1 MQAAASTHAR
11 QHFLPPSSPSSFPKL
26 NQMGFSISLSL
37 SLSLQSSHIAAS
49 SASPAPS
56 CASAGQQA
64 MRILLKGSTR
74 AVIEM
79 APASQW
85 EENPPDP
92 LAQKSCTTVQGC
104 LNPWSTSFSVHG
116 AELLPI
122 PPNLRKKHAL
132 VITCSVGKATCRKS
146 SSLAPSGRSIFW
158 KQTYCKMVDRH
169 AEVFGRHCSGLKP
182 FYLLL
187 PATQPWD

>member
-1 MQAAASTHAR
+1 
-11 QHFLPPSSPSSFPKL
+11 
-26 NQMGFSISLSL
+26 
-37 SLSLQSSHIAAS
+37 
-49 SASPAPS
+49 
-56 CASAGQQA
+56 

-122 PPNLRKKHAL
+122 PPKSPEETSSGYYLF
-132 VITCSVGKATCRKS
+132 CRKS
-146 SSLAPSGRSIFW
+146 YLQKI
-158 KQTYCKMVDRH
+158 KQPGS
-169 AEVFGRHCSGLKP
+169 FGKEHFLEAD
-182 FYLLL
+182 LL
-187 PATQPWD
+187 QNG